1 MKLTE
6 LENKI
11 PYISYLAKKSALTT
25 VENKIPDASGLVKK
39 QAIIQKLLILKI
51 NFIIITMT
59 NILIL

>member
-11 PYISYLAKKSALTT
+11 RYISYLAKKSALTN
-25 VENKIPDASGLVKK
+25 VENKILDASGLVKK

-51 NFIIITMT
+51 N
-59 NILIL
+59 LIL

>member
-11 PYISYLAKKSALTT
+11 RYISYLAKKGALTN
-25 VENKIPDASGLVKK
+25 VENKILDASGLVKK

-51 NFIIITMT
+51 N
-59 NILIL
+59 LIL